1 MARLKVKNTK
11 AIRELDVELEPGTIT
26 VLNGP
31 NGAGKSTT
39 LDVLQAAIT
48 RKNIGDLQPT
58 DGERAGLVEFDGVT
72 IKVGRR
78 VSFSGEPDGTV
89 CLVEGGDDILG
100 FINPGIKDPEAA
112 DRKRLEKLCAIVGAE
127 LTDADLRKFIGDD
140 LWDDWRASKAAFIT
154 KNSGIVDT
162 VKNLKRWLEEQARD
176 LEAKVAGLTAEIDA
190 IGPLPYSTTE
200 VPDVV
205 AMQREADQI
214 VVSLGDLR
222 ARQKA
227 SKEAAQSLGAIRDV
241 LLDEESLRHD
251 LEMTVQSLDGVATDI
266 QTLEAKLVELKAE
279 RAALES
285 TKGSLLE
292 KIETAKKQSTRLEA
306 LQQQARD
313 AVTDQEIADAEQK
326 RAEKQREIAD
336 AIVLQDRMRSADE
349 HRQRLTSAKSQREKL
364 EAQAESCRAKAVEA
378 PKMLQKVVENLDGWT
393 ISTDV
398 RLCCSTDRS
407 RHEAFS
413 DLSPGLKAVRALEL
427 SCMRPGTGS
436 GRKIVV
442 LPQEVWESLDGKNRQ
457 LVHKWT
463 KERGLIV
470 VTGECRQ
477 REKCES
483 CGCEQQMGHEV
494 CEACESPMSAE
505 RLTAERYAP

>member
-1 MARLKVKNTK
+1 MARLKVTNTK
-11 AIRELDVELEPGTIT
+11 AIKNLDVDLTPGTIT

-39 LDVLQAAIT
+39 LDVLQSAIT
-48 RKNIGDLQPT
+48 KKNIGDLQPT

-78 VSFSGEPDGTV
+78 VSFSGEPEGTV

-112 DRKRLEKLCAIVGAE
+112 DRKRLEKLCSIVGAE
-127 LTDADLRKFIGDD
+127 LTDSDLRKFIGDD
-140 LWDDWRASKAAFIT
+140 LWDDYRSSKASSS
-154 KNSGIVDT
+154 KSGGIVDT
-162 VKNLKRWLEEQARD
+162 VKTVKRWLEEQARD
-176 LEAKVAGLTAEIDA
+176 LEAKIVACTTEIDT
-190 IGPLPYSTTE
+190 IGNVPSGNTE

-205 AMQREADQI
+205 AMQLQADQI
-214 VVSLGDLR
+214 VVDLGNLR

-227 SKEAAQSLGAIRDV
+227 SREAAESLDSIRDV

-251 LEMTVQSLDGVATDI
+251 LEVTVQSLDGVATDI
-266 QTLEAKLVELKAE
+266 AAVEQRLVELKAE

-285 TKGSLLE
+285 TRGSLLE
-292 KIETAKKQSTRLEA
+292 KIDTAKRQSTRLEA

-313 AVTDQEIADAEQK
+313 AVTDEQIAELEHKRSEQ
-326 RAEKQREIAD
+326 QQSITD
-336 AIVLQDRMRSADE
+336 AIVLRDRLKTSE
-349 HRQRLTSAKSQREKL
+349 ESRQKLATLKSQREKL
-364 EAQAESCRAKAVEA
+364 EAQAERCRARAVEA
-378 PKMLQKVVENLDGWT
+378 PTMLQKVVENLAGWT

-398 RLCCSTDRS
+398 RLCCATDRS
-407 RHEAFS
+407 KHEAFS

-477 REKCES
+477 REKCDA

-494 CEACESPMSAE
+494 CEACESPMQAE
-505 RLTAERYAP
+505 RLTAEKYTP

>member
-1 MARLKVKNTK
+1 MARLKVTTTK
-11 AIRELDVELEPGTIT
+11 AIRNLDVELKPGTIT

-39 LDVLQAAIT
+39 LEVLQSAIT
-48 RKNIGDLQPT
+48 KKNIGDLQPT

-78 VSFSGEPDGTV
+78 VSFSGEPEGTV

-127 LTDADLRKFIGDD
+127 LTESDLRKFIGDD
-140 LWDDWRASKAAFIT
+140 LWDDYRASRAASA
-154 KNSGIVDT
+154 KSAGIVDT
-162 VKNLKRWLEEQARD
+162 VKTVKRWLEEQARD
-176 LEAKVAGLTAEIDA
+176 LEARIAGLTAEIDT
-190 IGPLPYSTTE
+190 IGPLPASTVE
-200 VPDVV
+200 VPDV
-205 AMQREADQI
+205 AALQRESDDLVGQI
-214 VVSLGDLR
+214 RDLQ
-222 ARQKA
+222 ARRKA
-227 SKEAAQSLGAIRDV
+227 SLEAATALEGLRDV
-241 LLDEESLRHD
+241 LKDPAALKVLVQNNQEAYNARCHEVEE
-251 LEMTVQSLDGVATDI
+251 
-266 QTLEAKLVELKAE
+266 AE
-279 RAALES
+279 RRLNDLKQQRSDARF
-285 TKGSLLE
+285 LLDASIEDLSIAE
-292 KIETAKKQSTRLEA
+292 KQQARLET

-313 AVTDQEIADAEQK
+313 AVTEQEIQDAEQK
-326 RAEKQREIAD
+326 RSEKQREIAD
-336 AIVLQDRMRSADE
+336 AIVLQDRMKSADQN
-349 HRQRLTSAKSQREKL
+349 RQRLAAAKSQREKL

-378 PKMLQKVVENLDGWT
+378 PTMLQKVVENLDGWT

-398 RLCCSTDRS
+398 RLCCATERS
-407 RHEAFS
+407 KHEAFS

-477 REKCES
+477 REKCEA

-494 CEACESPMSAE
+494 CEACESPMQSE
-505 RLTAERYAP
+505 RLTADQYTP

>member
-1 MARLKVKNTK
+1 MARLKVTNTK
-11 AIRELDVELEPGTIT
+11 AIHNLDVDLTPGTIT

-39 LDVLQAAIT
+39 LDVLQSAILK
-48 RKNIGDLQPT
+48 KNIGDLQPT

-78 VSFSGEPDGTV
+78 VSFSGEPEGTV

-127 LTDADLRKFIGDD
+127 LTDSDLRKFIGDD
-140 LWDDWRASKAAFIT
+140 LWDDYRSSKASSS
-154 KNSGIVDT
+154 KSGGIVET
-162 VKNLKRWLEEQARD
+162 VKTVKRWLEEQARD
-176 LEAKVAGLTAEIDA
+176 LEARIAGLTAEIDT
-190 IGPLPYSTTE
+190 IGPLPASTVE
-200 VPDVV
+200 VPDVA
-205 AMQREADQI
+205 AMQRQSDELVGQI
-214 VVSLGDLR
+214 RDLQ
-222 ARQKA
+222 ARRKA
-227 SKEAAQSLGAIRDV
+227 SLEAATALEGLRDV
-241 LLDEESLRHD
+241 LKDPALLQQQVKNNQAAYDVRCKDIEETEKRLQEMKQHRSDAKFLLDATIEELAIA
-251 LEMTVQSLDGVATDI
+251 EKQQS
-266 QTLEAKLVELKAE
+266 
-279 RAALES
+279 
-285 TKGSLLE
+285 
-292 KIETAKKQSTRLEA
+292 RLET

-313 AVTDQEIADAEQK
+313 AVTEQEIADAEHK
-326 RAEKQREIAD
+326 RAEQQRQITE
-336 AIVLQDRMRSADE
+336 AIVLQDRMKSADQN
-349 HRQRLTSAKSQREKL
+349 RQRLASAKSQREKL

-378 PKMLQKVVENLDGWT
+378 PTMLQKVVENLEGWT

-398 RLCCSTDRS
+398 RLCCATERS
-407 RHEAFS
+407 KHEAFS

-477 REKCES
+477 REKCEA

-494 CEACESPMSAE
+494 CEACESPMQAE
-505 RLTAERYAP
+505 RLTAEQYKP

>member
-11 AIRELDVELEPGTIT
+11 AIRDLDVDLEPGTIT

-39 LDVLQAAIT
+39 LEVLQSAMT
-48 RKNIGDLQPT
+48 RKNVGDLQPT

-78 VSFSGEPDGTV
+78 VSFSGEPEGTV

-112 DRKRLEKLCAIVGAE
+112 DRKRLERLCAIVGAE

-140 LWDDWRASKAAFIT
+140 LWDDWRSSKAAFTT
-154 KNSGIVDT
+154 KSSGIVDT
-162 VKNLKRWLEEQARD
+162 VKAAKRWLEEQARD
-176 LEAKVAGLTAEIDA
+176 LEAKIGGLTAEIDT

-205 AMQREADQI
+205 VLQAESDAI
-214 VVSLGDLR
+214 VGLIRDLQ
-222 ARQKA
+222 ARRKA
-227 SKEAAQSLGAIRDV
+227 SLEAATALEGLRDV
-241 LLDEESLRHD
+241 LKDPALLRQQVKTNQDVYDSRCHDVEE
-251 LEMTVQSLDGVATDI
+251 LEKRLQELKQHRSDAKFL
-266 QTLEAKLVELKAE
+266 LEASIQDLAIAE
-279 RAALES
+279 
-285 TKGSLLE
+285 TQ
-292 KIETAKKQSTRLEA
+292 QSRLEA

-313 AVTDQEIADAEQK
+313 SVTEQQIVDAEQK
-326 RAEKQREIAD
+326 RAEKQHEIAE
-336 AIVLQDRMRSADE
+336 AIVLKDRMQSADQ
-349 HRQRLTSAKSQREKL
+349 HRQRLATAKSQREKL
-364 EAQAESCRAKAVEA
+364 EAQAESCRAKAVDA
-378 PKMLQKVVENLDGWT
+378 PNLLQKVVENLDGWT

-398 RLCCSTDRS
+398 RLCCSTERS
-407 RHEAFS
+407 KHEAFS
-413 DLSPGLKAVRALEL
+413 ELSPGLKAVRALEL

-477 REKCES
+477 REKCDS

-505 RLTAERYAP
+505 RLTAERYTP